1 VNITAPVTLS
11 RIDLLDRIGTAP
23 LLQIREV
30 DIGLQQ
36 VPAL

>member
-1 VNITAPVTLS
+1 MNITALVTLNKT
-11 RIDLLDRIGTAP
+11 DLLDRIGTAP

-30 DIGLQQ
+30 DIGLQR